1 MRILS
6 RYFLVR
12 YLKLF
17 VAILFSSMIAVT
29 VIEMML
35 NFDEVLE
42 HYDGPMGIASYLFLR
57 IPSFYLRDLI
67 PVASF
72 AAVFFCLGLP
82 ARAHEITAIKSGGIS
97 PQRAV
102 IPLLAAASILSG
114 IALLLNESEVLQATR
129 AWERQ
134 KNPGGEITFRQSS
147 FWYNR
152 GNTIYNVQEADNE
165 SKTLYGVSVFELNQH
180 GRLIRSI
187 RAEQVEVGD
196 DNRWLI
202 HNGIERIFIPSRPS
216 DPPRTSHLHK
226 WYRDVAAE
234 KDLAMLEASAQTLSL
249 PNLGRYIEAQIRE
262 GRDAT
267 RFLALYH
274 ARLAEPLTVLL
285 FALLAIPLALA
296 VEQSRSLA
304 ASALYG
310 IVILG
315 IFYTSRTTADMFAAS
330 GFASAIISP
339 WVILTTFAG
348 YGVWQLHQ
356 ISR

>member
-6 RYFLVR
+6 RYFLAS

-17 VAILFSSMIAVT
+17 VTILLSSMVAVM

-35 NFDEVLE
+35 NFDEILE
-42 HYDGPMGIASYLFLR
+42 QQNGSIGIVRYLFLR
-57 IPSFYLRDLI
+57 IPSYYLRDLI
-67 PVASF
+67 PVTSF

-97 PQRAV
+97 PQRAI
-102 IPLLAAASILSG
+102 IPLLATASILSG
-114 IALLLNESEVLQATR
+114 IALLLNESVVLQATR
-129 AWERQ
+129 EWERQ

-147 FWYNR
+147 FWYHR
-152 GNTIYNVQEADNE
+152 GNAIYNVQEADE
-165 SKTLYGVSVFELNQH
+165 DSKILYGVSVFELNPQ

-196 DNRWLI
+196 DNRWFI
-202 HNGIERIFIPSRPS
+202 REGTERIFVPSRPA
-216 DPPRTSHLHK
+216 DPPKTTRLREWH
-226 WYRDVAAE
+226 RDVAAE
-234 KDLAMLEASAQTLSL
+234 KDLAMLESSAQTLSL
-249 PNLGRYIEAQIRE
+249 PNLDRYIEAQMRE

-274 ARLAEPLTVLL
+274 SRLAEPLTILL

-315 IFYTSRTTADMFAAS
+315 IFYTSRTTADMFTAS
-330 GFASAIISP
+330 GFASTVISP
-339 WVILTTFAG
+339 WVILTAFGG
-348 YGVWQLHQ
+348 YGVWQLYR
-356 ISR
+356 IPR